1 MTLLV
6 YKLFEEYFNYLLH
19 LLNSCLLHYLLSSD
33 DSNAITL
40 QKVVIT
46 SYISLLVITS
56 PLLNHIKG
64 NTSRFGSAIQVLPS
78 DIGKYFSSL

>member
-6 YKLFEEYFNYLLH
+6 YKLLEECFQLLIT
-19 LLNSCLLHYLLSSD
+19 LVISYTCLLHYLLSS

-46 SYISLLVITS
+46 SYISFLK
-56 PLLNHIKG
+56 PLTKRN
-64 NTSRFGSAIQVLPS
+64 
-78 DIGKYFSSL
+78 